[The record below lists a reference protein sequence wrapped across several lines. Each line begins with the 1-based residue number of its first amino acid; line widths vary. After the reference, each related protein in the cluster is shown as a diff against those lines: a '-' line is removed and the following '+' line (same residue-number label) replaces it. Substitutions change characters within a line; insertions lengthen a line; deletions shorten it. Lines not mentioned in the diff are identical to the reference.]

1 MKEYNVNTAEQYDDL
16 VGYVSDD
23 NLPNNNL
30 AEMLDMEEEYKPK
43 VKPKAVDPEF
53 PEQWQSLYVSFR
65 CLEDYAKFMK
75 EIGMAPS
82 PKLREFVYDPHDNEQ
97 NLSKFF

>member
-16 VGYVSDD
+16 VGYVSEE

-30 AEMLDMEEEYKPK
+30 AELLDMEEEYKPK

-53 PEQWQSLYVSFR
+53 PEQWQNLYVSFR
-65 CLEDYAKFMK
+65 CFEDYAKFMK
-75 EIGMAPS
+75 EIYMAPS

>member
-16 VGYVSDD
+16 VGYVSED

-30 AEMLDMEEEYKPK
+30 AELLDMEEEYKPK
-43 VKPKAVDPEF
+43 VKPKSVDPEF
-53 PEQWQSLYVSFR
+53 PEQWQNLYISFR
-65 CLEDYAKFMK
+65 CFEDYAKFMK
-75 EIGMAPS
+75 ELELAPS
-82 PKLREFVYDPHDNEQ
+82 PKLRDFVYDPHDNEQ